1 MHKCVIS
8 QKQVTSSYLSFVLTY
23 DKEYTTYLKTTTSL
37 ASQQSTVLSINYPIY
52 YITVL
57 DKHHNKYLNWTV
69 HCKLYKIVFSVLLN
83 TSFTLGHILH
93 YIKHQLFLKLL
104 TQCNIRCDLYL
115 INGQQRHW
123 KKRFKTSFT
132 FWKPNP
138 YCGQSL
144 FRFGLVNSS
153 YFLQEIWF
161 STQPKLHDRMICYL
175 PVLTFSLFYW
185 FINYFLD
192 CWAPGLWYY
201 ATQVWSRWT
210 MEKFNEDNCLKLV
223 ILNLGFKNV

>member
-115 INGQQRHW
+115 INGQQCHW
-123 KKRFKTSFT
+123 KKKDSKQVLHSENQTHIVAR
-132 FWKPNP
+132 
-138 YCGQSL
+138 
-144 FRFGLVNSS
+144 V
-153 YFLQEIWF
+153 F
-161 STQPKLHDRMICYL
+161 SDLALLIP
-175 PVLTFSLFYW
+175 LTFCRRFDSQHNLNYMIEWFVIFLYW
-185 FINYFLD
+185 PFLYSIGLLITFLIVEHQD
-192 CWAPGLWYY
+192 CG
-201 ATQVWSRWT
+201 T
-210 MEKFNEDNCLKLV
+210 MQHKCEAD
-223 ILNLGFKNV
+223 GQWKNSMKTIV